1 MSYFIVIP
9 SYDRAKQLQNKTLT
23 CLHNAGIKK
32 ELINVFVVEEEYQ
45 EYLDTLNPE
54 YYNNIIVGKFGLV
67 QQREFIAH
75 YYPVNT
81 KIVSLD
87 DDVEC
92 VDLSLTEYNCLDEFF
107 EDAFK
112 QCESKGAYIWS
123 VYPVHNPFFRQS
135 KQDVTECLT
144 YCIGAF
150 YGFINRNDDDLKLTL
165 TREGNKEDV
174 ERSILYWLKDGIM
187 LRFNK
192 IGFKTKYY
200 GTGGLGG
207 LPERL
212 GKMKSYSILINEKYP
227 ELTKIKIR
235 KNGLYEI
242 VFSRKTSALTKPSN
256 NLDIVCL
263 PTIDP
268 LRDDIQDLL
277 YELQN
282 TTITLVSN
290 KMGRARTFGTHRAM
304 TMGMVKQRISRK
316 YELSYSSKKYP
327 KLYEAILRF
336 GKTLDFEFNSI
347 HINHNVV
354 CSRHLDPDNVG
365 KSLLVSFGDY
375 EGCNLIIETEDGL
388 KEYNTNCS
396 PIIFDGTKH
405 YHYNTPFAGTPR
417 TPSSREKSGNKYSLV
432 FFSTFEK
439 VEPKKKNRERSGKP

>member
-1 MSYFIVIP
+1 MSYTYTVAIP
-9 SYDRAKQLQNKTLT
+9 SYNRANQLQNKTLT
-23 CLHNAGIKK
+23 CLYKAGIKK

-45 EYLDTLNPE
+45 EYLDKLNPD

-67 QQREFIAH
+67 QQREFIER
-75 YYPVNT
+75 YYPFNT

-92 VDLSLTEYNCLDEFF
+92 IDLSLTEYKCLDEFF

-242 VFSRKTSALTKPSN
+242 VFMRGSVHARDGKKINSF
-256 NLDIVCL
+256 DL
-263 PTIDP
+263 PVVTLPPIDP

-316 YELSYSSKKYP
+316 FELSYSSKKYP

-336 GKTLDFEFNSI
+336 GKTLDFEFNAV

-375 EGCNLIIETEDGL
+375 EGCNLIIETNDG

-396 PIIFDGTKH
+396 PIIFDGSKH
-405 YHYNTPFAGTPR
+405 YHYNTQLI
-417 TPSSREKSGNKYSLV
+417 SGNKYSLV
-432 FFSTFEK
+432 FFNTFRK
-439 VEPKKKNRERSGKP
+439 SISKQV